1 MSLAIL
7 KYLSSKDERYFLWS
21 DNMSNVETVQKGYKL
36 NSPTVSNYTEKMML
50 KVLFEHKGLETLF
63 EESRWKSDEVAQA
76 LGLPNKLEQEEKLP
90 EIVAELLKPRYE
102 ILQKMPTFSDENGKQ
117 VEENLA
123 QLASLLSLNEAE
135 MSVLRLS
142 LHLKIESDFSYIFNF
157 FSPKSLPQA
166 VEFLVEFL
174 NISRDELRPVLKKSS
189 KLFQYGL
196 LQRSYSPTDV
206 DDYVE
211 WGDTLDADEFTL
223 LPFNEEK
230 LLKNSVILSHQPKL
244 NLKQFEYI
252 SDTYLMMQNYL
263 QQALEKQQKGVNF
276 LIYGKPGTGKT
287 ELAGLLAKT
296 LNLTAYNIAY
306 MDEDG
311 DVIRAEKRLNHCR
324 MAQTLLGRNSK
335 SLLIF
340 DEIEDVFASS
350 FFERSIA
357 QRNKAW
363 MNQLLENNSV
373 PMIWIS
379 NSVNCIDEAFLR
391 RFDFILEMPDLP
403 SKNKVELIR
412 NLAGDKL
419 SVEYIQHFA
428 KERSLTPAILDRA
441 IKVANQVNLQD
452 KTFAEVLLSLFNQT
466 LQSQGKA
473 KIQPLVKG
481 KMTYDLDWV
490 SCKDDIHRLS
500 EGLKRTKKGRICCY
514 GPPGTGKTAWASW
527 LAEQLDMPLLLKQ
540 GSDLLDPYVG
550 RTEQKIAAAFEQAKS
565 ENGVLV
571 LDEVDS
577 FLFSRDNAQR
587 SWERSQVNEMLT
599 QIERFEGLL
608 IVSTNLMDILDPA
621 ALRRFDLKLKFDY
634 LSAAQRQDF
643 AQNQAKYLGL
653 GELNEGDLH
662 FIERLNLLT
671 PGDFAAV
678 TRRHQFAPFEEAKS
692 WLNALQEECEIKP
705 QYNQT
710 RRIGF

>member
-1 MSLAIL
+1 
-7 KYLSSKDERYFLWS
+7 
-21 DNMSNVETVQKGYKL
+21 MSNVETVQKGYKL

-63 EESRWKSDEVAQA
+63 EKARWKSDEVAQA

-174 NISRDELRPVLKKSS
+174 NVSRDELRPVLKKSS
-189 KLFQYGL
+189 RLFQYGL

-223 LPFNEEK
+223 LPFDKEK
-230 LLKNSVILSHQPKL
+230 LLNNSVILSNQPKL

-252 SDTYLMMQNYL
+252 SDTYLMMRNYL
-263 QQALEKQQKGVNF
+263 QQAVEKQQKGVNF

-311 DVIRAEKRLNHCR
+311 DVIQAEKRLNHCR

-363 MNQLLENNSV
+363 LNQLLENNNV

-379 NSVNCIDEAFLR
+379 NSVSGIDEAFLR

-403 SKNKVELIR
+403 SKNKADLIR
-412 NLAGDKL
+412 NLASDKL
-419 SVEYIQHFA
+419 SAEYIQHFA
-428 KERSLTPAILDRA
+428 KEQSLTPAILDRA
-441 IKVANQVNLQD
+441 IKVANQVNLQN

-473 KIQPLVKG
+473 KIQPLIKG
-481 KMTYDLDWV
+481 KMAYDLDWV

-550 RTEQKIAAAFEQAKS
+550 GTEQKIAAAFEQAKS

-634 LSAAQRQDF
+634 LSATQRQDF
-643 AQNQAKYLGL
+643 AKNQAKYLGL

-678 TRRHQFAPFEEAKS
+678 ARRHQFSPFEEPKS
-692 WLNALQEECEIKP
+692 WLNALQEECKIKP